1 MDDRLDEKYSN
12 ILEGMFRGI
21 TKRIKEAQD
30 SLEKEYR
37 YGASQQ
43 GFSHDALTE
52 EIKTGVEK
60 LLTEI
65 KYLAQQNID
74 IYDYTRKEHAKM
86 QEELLKEIERQN
98 AALLNSIDE
107 KLRLLTIPQP
117 VPAVVDYDLL
127 AEKVAAI
134 LGHGEEQPEE
144 TVGEAAAADGTETE
158 QKAEGEYFDDS
169 NFAYDVLAEKIA
181 SILPEPD
188 YDLVVDKLVAALPHV
203 DAESVAEQVAA
214 LIRNDP
220 EAIASEIADQIPL
233 TDYELIGE
241 KLAAALQEHDFTPD
255 DEFADR
261 VARRVAELL
270 GADDRD
276 LDRLVEESAVTP
288 LEELAAAA
296 ENAAEEEQ
304 EKAPKAAKAPV
315 SPVAPVVLPVVEDES
330 KMLRYKRSFVAKII
344 GSDEDVK
351 GYYSDLKNAILAYGK
366 VRSQINWTND
376 RFSIGNESVIK
387 IGMRGKTLVMY
398 LALDPA
404 EFPETV
410 YHQKFAGDT
419 KMYES
424 TPMMVKIKTKAAV
437 KKSIRLIDLCM
448 ERYGAVK
455 EEREAVDYAAQY
467 FFRTDEEL
475 LAEGLI
481 KTAIVVIHERADPA
495 VGSLFHHLSSIKET
509 SFERQKEQQQGK
521 RRDRTCHSERAGI
534 IQPTKTTAHGGTPYA
549 RGNGGSGL

>member
-481 KTAIVVIHERADPA
+481 KTAIVDK
-495 VGSLFHHLSSIKET
+495 SDLDF
-509 SFERQKEQQQGK
+509 
-521 RRDRTCHSERAGI
+521 
-534 IQPTKTTAHGGTPYA
+534 
-549 RGNGGSGL
+549 